1 MMKIDAKKLDL
12 ALAKRCMNLSD
23 LREGSSQQTLKRI
36 RRGEEVKPATAGRIA
51 RALGVD
57 VSEIIKQEGE

>member
-1 MMKIDAKKLDL
+1 MKIDVKKLDL

-23 LREGSSQQTLKRI
+23 MRAGSSPQTLKRI

>member
-1 MMKIDAKKLDL
+1 MKIDAKKLDL

>member
-1 MMKIDAKKLDL
+1 MKIDANKLDL
-12 ALAKRCMNLSD
+12 ALAQRCMNLSD
-23 LREGSSQQTLKRI
+23 LRAGSSSQTLKRI

-57 VSEIIKQEGE
+57 VSEIIAKEGE